1 MNNSSHNARRKTLA
15 YLLASLGASK
25 AIAQAA
31 PINQANPSNPA
42 KPSQSIK
49 KPASNKASSA
59 FKDKQN
65 TQEKAMAEKKAKVQ
79 FPDSPYDMW
88 QSAIKLLDLNNI
100 VITAKA
106 IEEAFGFT
114 FDIVDK
120 ERGKSDMGN
129 SVYYSYERNS
139 ERLGLVKIFALEWKD
154 RIRWGVEWSKNSCDI
169 PMRTA
174 KPQALEDDLSQLG
187 WHTFKKGRP
196 IGKTN
201 SDQTILDFFPIDRKR
216 FENPQPSIELPT
228 QVGLIF
234 PSHNEECFLGMYINI
249 VKVN

>member
-1 MNNSSHNARRKTLA
+1 MRNSSQPTRRQATA
-15 YLLASLGASK
+15 YLLASMGVSDVL
-25 AIAQAA
+25 AQDT
-31 PINQANPSNPA
+31 PIKPTPPA
-42 KPSQSIK
+42 KSSQAIK
-49 KPASNKASSA
+49 KPAPSKTGGTS
-59 FKDKQN
+59 KDKTNIQ
-65 TQEKAMAEKKAKVQ
+65 QKAMTEKKTKVQ

-88 QSAIKLLDLNNI
+88 QSATKLLDLNNI

-114 FDIVDK
+114 FDIVDT

-139 ERLGLVKIFALEWKD
+139 ERLGLVKIFALERKD
-154 RIRWGVEWSKNSCDI
+154 RIRWGVEWDKKSCDQ

-174 KPQALEDDLSQLG
+174 EPKSMEADLSLWG
-187 WHTFKKGRP
+187 WRAHKKGSP

-201 SDQTILDFFPIDRKR
+201 SDKTILDFFPIDRKR
-216 FENPQPSIELPT
+216 FENIEPNVALGPRVSLIYPSY
-228 QVGLIF
+228 
-234 PSHNEECFLGMYINI
+234 NEDCFLGIVIDI